1 MSRRRKSPFARR
13 GYLHFDEPVGERVA
27 RVIATSPATVEKWSF
42 LPFLRHDI
50 KLMRTREETKGCFTE
65 RPKDRPICYAAHK
78 DAAIY
83 AWYGTMLTDR
93 YEQRLADLG
102 LSACVTAFRPNCG
115 KSNIDHAA
123 EVFQWIRTCG
133 TGRAF
138 AFDITS
144 FFDRL
149 EHSRLKSQ
157 WTALLGE
164 PRLPNDHFAIFRSIT
179 RHAYVQRQA
188 AYTALGIS
196 KHNPRAGQRRKLCTP
211 LQFRTLIRD
220 AGLIQINTSGCGIP
234 QGSPMSA
241 VLSNIYMLDFDC
253 AVAAWVAERGG
264 IYRRYCD
271 DILVAVPSSCT
282 EDVEAFVGSQ
292 IENLVLEIQPAKTT
306 SHHFDTCSGQVR
318 LDTPLSY
325 LGLVFDGAR
334 VLLRTV
340 AISRYYSKLR
350 SGVRLA
356 AQTKRKHNLK
366 EQKNGVRKTPLKT
379 RKLYVLY
386 SYVGR
391 HNFTSY
397 AYRAA
402 RTLGSPAIK
411 KQIKRHWQVLQAEIA
426 KSIAKYRV

>member
-13 GYLHFDEPVGERVA
+13 GYLHFDEPVGEDVA
-27 RVIATSPATVEKWSF
+27 RAIATCPTTVEKWPF

-50 KLMRTREETKGCFTE
+50 KVMRTREETKGCFTE
-65 RPKDRPICYAAHK
+65 RPKERPICYAAHK
-78 DAAIY
+78 DAVIY
-83 AWYGTMLTDR
+83 AWYGAMLTDL
-93 YEQRLADLG
+93 YEGRLADLG
-102 LSACVTAFRPNCG
+102 LSACITAFRPNCG

-123 EVFQWIRTCG
+123 EVFQWIRNCG
-133 TGRAF
+133 EGRAF

-149 EHSRLKSQ
+149 EHLRLKAQ
-157 WTALLGE
+157 WTGMLGE
-164 PRLPNDHFAIFRSIT
+164 SRLPNDHFAVFRSIT
-179 RHAYVQRQA
+179 RHAYVHRQA

-220 AGLIQINTSGCGIP
+220 AGLIQINTSGRGIP

-241 VLSNIYMLDFDC
+241 VLSNIYMLDFDR

-264 IYRRYCD
+264 LYRRYCD
-271 DILVAVPSSCT
+271 DILVAVPSACT

-292 IENLVLEIQPAKTT
+292 IEQLTLEIQPAKTT
-306 SHHFDTCSGQVR
+306 SHQFDAGSGQVR
-318 LDTPLSY
+318 LDLPLSY
-325 LGLVFDGAR
+325 LGLVFDGSR

-340 AISRYYSKLR
+340 GISRYYAKMR

-356 AQTKRKHNLK
+356 AQTKRRHNRK
-366 EQKNGVRKTPLKT
+366 EQLIGAPKSTLKT
-379 RKLYVLY
+379 RKLFVLY

-391 HNFTSY
+391 RNFTSY

-402 RTLGSPAIK
+402 RTLDSPAIK
-411 KQIKRHWQVLQAEIA
+411 NQIKRHWKVLQAEIA
-426 KSIAKYRV
+426 KSIAKYQA